1 MLGFKETAR
10 EKGPSGKNE
19 DVKMDVQPYNM
30 RKERI
35 QNDCIRGEVSVA
47 LIEVA
52 QTCTKKAPRGTIEKS
67 RLHDFQY
74 GEEERETKKEIG
86 GIGQQRSYGK

>member
-1 MLGFKETAR
+1 
-10 EKGPSGKNE
+10 
-19 DVKMDVQPYNM
+19 M

-67 RLHDFQY
+67 RLHDF
-74 GEEERETKKEIG
+74 
-86 GIGQQRSYGK
+86 